1 MTDFPTPPTRK
12 AYGTTMNKSKYT
24 EFNQKPAMTDTIIK
38 EIRLE
43 NEQTIVLFDQ
53 SRKIS
58 ADAWVVIMRASM
70 EIKVTPDLFKHEPL
84 TNVTYEQI
92 RQTLGEK
99 VVYEYRLERNFIM
112 DHEKV
117 AVLDALVDTFMKN
130 MGRYISNPRF
140 APKLILKE
148 YKKRQ

>member
-1 MTDFPTPPTRK
+1 
-12 AYGTTMNKSKYT
+12 MNKSKYT

-38 EIRLE
+38 ETRLE
-43 NEQTIVLFDQ
+43 NKQTIVISDQ

-70 EIKVTPDLFKHEPL
+70 EIKITPDLFTHEPL

-92 RQTLGEK
+92 RETLGEK
-99 VVYEYRLERNFIM
+99 VIYEYRLERNFIM

-117 AVLDALVDTFMKN
+117 AVLDTLKDTFMKN
-130 MGRYISNPRF
+130 MGQYISNPRF
-140 APKLILKE
+140 APKLVLKE
-148 YKKRQ
+148 YRNRSQSTGSSKKF